1 MRCSDVAKYHQDFFG
16 DFDIKRFEA
25 LMADMQVPLDRK
37 MRELSSGMMAKLKIA
52 ITLSRNCPLIL
63 LDEPMNGIDMI
74 SRDHI
79 MQAIIKNIRK
89 DITIVISSHMV
100 EELEKIVDSA
110 IFMQNGA
117 TVLQGDVEE
126 LREKRGRSIADIY
139 REIYG

>member
-1 MRCSDVAKYHQDFFG
+1 
-16 DFDIKRFEA
+16 
-25 LMADMQVPLDRK
+25 
-37 MRELSSGMMAKLKIA
+37 
-52 ITLSRNCPLIL
+52 
-63 LDEPMNGIDMI
+63 MI

-79 MQAIIKNIRK
+79 MQAIIKNVRK
-89 DITIVISSHMV
+89 DTTIVISSHMV

-117 TVLQGDVEE
+117 NVLQGDVEE

>member
-1 MRCSDVAKYHQDFFG
+1 
-16 DFDIKRFEA
+16 
-25 LMADMQVPLDRK
+25 
-37 MRELSSGMMAKLKIA
+37 
-52 ITLSRNCPLIL
+52 
-63 LDEPMNGIDMI
+63 
-74 SRDHI
+74 
-79 MQAIIKNIRK
+79 
-89 DITIVISSHMV
+89 MV